1 MKKKIFLL
9 LFTTTA
15 LFSQQDVQSPLPPT
29 SVAVTD
35 NALSIFSN
43 PSAVGYRTESQLFG
57 LFPMEEGKFTEEY
70 GAYLMTKN
78 LAFGG
83 EWLEN
88 VGSQFYQKWHLSLG
102 FPIWKWINFG
112 FTYRW
117 YGTIDRNSE
126 WNFGTIARPFPWVS
140 AGAVIDNV
148 GKANDL
154 PSVGQVGIAFRPF
167 GDQFTFAADL
177 YKDIDTDDSEPGT
190 RLYAEIEPIN
200 GIILS
205 ALYFTKESDL
215 RFGVNLN
222 FPKFGVGSVMHTS
235 QDEVTDGSVFV
246 HSSTSKYRSI
256 FKKPEKTVAKL
267 KFSGNIQEEGIP
279 FLSGR
284 LISLKDILD
293 KINDAKENPDVEA
306 ILIEFDT
313 FNCGFSKLLEIRN
326 AINDF
331 RNSGK
336 RAFCYADILY
346 NGTYLIASVCDS
358 IYLNPAGT
366 AWITGLTSVSIY
378 FKDILDKLGINAEYE
393 YIAEYKSAHEPFT
406 RDSMSDKNREQ
417 MNALL
422 DDFFSV
428 YVEEIAKSRNI
439 SEEETRDLIDNGPY
453 TALEAKDF
461 GLVDG
466 LIYKDEVE
474 SKIENVIG
482 KKVTFRESKK
492 ITDAKRYKTEW
503 KYPEQETQKIALI
516 YGSGGITTG
525 ESSRGFSGSQTM
537 GSETIANAIR
547 QAREDN
553 SIKAIVFRIDS
564 PGGSALA
571 SDIIWR
577 EVVLTTTG
585 ENKKPF
591 IVSMSDVAASGGY
604 YIACAADTIIALPTT
619 ITGSI
624 GVLAGKFDIS
634 ELLEKIGV
642 NIEEINRGKNSSILS
657 PFKPSS
663 EEEREK
669 IRQQIEWIYDDFTE
683 HVADGRG
690 IPQDSVRKI
699 GKGRVWSGKS
709 AKDIGL
715 VDEIGGL
722 NDAIEI
728 AKVMAKIPE
737 GAEVIIEIMPKWW
750 KRFFQIEFSTFYRN
764 QSFVEEFFV
773 SEYKQS
779 KIYFNAWLSNHNENI
794 QMLMPYLIIVE

>member
-9 LFTTTA
+9 LFTTTV
-15 LFSQQDVQSPLPPT
+15 LFSQQNVQSPLPPT

-43 PSAVGYRTESQLFG
+43 PSALGYRTESQLFG

-70 GAYLMTKN
+70 GVYLMARN

-88 VGSQFYQKWHLSLG
+88 VDPQFYQKWHLSLG
-102 FPIWKWINFG
+102 LPIWKWINFG
-112 FTYRW
+112 FTYSW
-117 YGTIDRNSE
+117 YGTIDRSSE
-126 WNFGTIARPFPWVS
+126 WNFGTIARPFPWLS
-140 AGAVIDNV
+140 AGAVVDNV
-148 GKANDL
+148 GKANNL
-154 PSVGQVGIAFRPF
+154 PSIGQVGIAFRPF
-167 GDQFTFAADL
+167 GDRFTIAADF
-177 YKDIDTDDSEPGT
+177 YKDIDNNDSELGT
-190 RLYAEIEPIN
+190 RLYAGIEPAN

-205 ALYFTKESDL
+205 ALYFTEENDL
-215 RFGVNLN
+215 RFGINLN
-222 FPKFGVGSVMHTS
+222 FPKFGLGSATHIS
-235 QDEVTDGSVFV
+235 QDEITDGVVFV
-246 HSSTSKYRSI
+246 QGSTSKYRST
-256 FKKPEKTVAKL
+256 FKKPEKIVAKL
-267 KFSGNIQEEGIP
+267 KLSGNIQEEGMP
-279 FLSGR
+279 FSPGR
-284 LISLKDILD
+284 FTSLKNILD
-293 KINDAKENPDVEA
+293 KINGAKENPDVEA

-336 RAFCYADILY
+336 KAFCYADVLY
-346 NGTYLIASVCDS
+346 NGTYLIASACDS

-378 FKDILDKLGINAEYE
+378 FKDMLNKLGINAEYE

-406 RDSMSDKNREQ
+406 RDSMSDANREQ

-428 YVEEIAKSRNI
+428 YVEEIAKSRKI
-439 SEEETRDLIDNGPY
+439 SEEEIRNLIDNGPY
-453 TALEAKDF
+453 TAPEAKDF
-461 GLVDG
+461 RLVDN
-466 LIYKDEVE
+466 LVYKDEIQ
-474 SKIENVIG
+474 SKVKNSIEG
-482 KKVTFRESKK
+482 KITFREIKD
-492 ITDAKRYKTEW
+492 ITDAKLYNTEW
-503 KYPEQETQKIALI
+503 EYPEQETQKIALI

-525 ESSRGFSGSQTM
+525 KSSRSFSGSQTM
-537 GSETIANAIR
+537 GSETIAKAIR

-585 ENKKPF
+585 RNKKPF

-634 ELLEKIGV
+634 ELLEKIG
-642 NIEEINRGKNSSILS
+642 ITTEEIQRGKNSSILS

-663 EEEREK
+663 EAEREK

-690 IPQDSVRKI
+690 IPQDSVKKI
-699 GKGRVWSGKS
+699 GKGRIWSGKS

-722 NDAIEI
+722 DDAIEI
-728 AKVMAKIPE
+728 AKAAAKIPE
-737 GAEVIIEIMPKWW
+737 DAEISIEVIPKWW
-750 KRFFQIEFSTFYRN
+750 KRFFQIEFSASYRN
-764 QSFVEEFFV
+764 QSSLEEFFV
-773 SEYKQS
+773 SEYEQS